1 MRTPGVVMRFI
12 AETGRFILRYV
23 EEIGAIFLF
32 LSRLLQ
38 SVPRIFNNIR
48 NTLIQ
53 MERIGIGSIPLVLV
67 TSLFVGAV
75 TAVQAA
81 YQFHGYMPLK
91 YIGAVVGKAVLLELG
106 PVLTALVVGG
116 RVSAAIAAELG
127 TMKVTEQIDA
137 MEMIAV
143 DPVEFLVLPRV
154 VAATVMLPVLTVFS
168 DLLALLGGMVVSK
181 ISLGVSFALFA
192 DGMKFL
198 FRMQDVVGGLMKTF
212 FFGFIIALMGCFHGF
227 STTGGAEGVGMSTMK
242 SVVYS
247 CLLILVSNY
256 ILASLIFQVLFAID

>member
-1 MRTPGVVMRFI
+1 MKMRI
-12 AETGRFILRYV
+12 AADTGKAFVDFV
-23 EEIGAIFLF
+23 EEIGSIFLF
-32 LSRLLQ
+32 LLRLLQ
-38 SVPRIFNNIR
+38 SVPRIFRNVR
-48 NTLIQ
+48 NTLVQ
-53 MERIGIGSIPLVLV
+53 MERVGLGSIPLVLV

-154 VAATVMLPVLTVFS
+154 VAATLMLPVLAIFS
-168 DLLALLGGMVVSK
+168 DLLAIMGGMVVSK
-181 ISLGVSFALFA
+181 ISMGVSFALFA
-192 DGMKFL
+192 KGMKFL
-198 FRMQDVVGGLMKTF
+198 FRSQDVVGGLMKTF
-212 FFGFIIALMGCFHGF
+212 FFGFIIAFMGCFHGF
-227 STTGGAEGVGMSTMK
+227 ATEGGAEGVGMATMK

-247 CLLILVSNY
+247 CLLILISNY
-256 ILASLIFQVLFAID
+256 LLASLIFQVLFAID